1 MDIDLDEVQTPTGRS
16 WPGQD
21 NTSTTD
27 REIQGFYSYGIAA
40 EVFAVVGVGA
50 FLPVTLEQLARENGV
65 LYSDRSTPC
74 VSPSASAA
82 HRLLSRDD
90 RDPNQCVINPF
101 GMEITTA
108 SFAMYTFSA
117 AVLQATAL
125 VSFSSFADY
134 GGNRKRLLLS
144 FGTIGALASCSFI
157 FVVPTVYLV
166 GALLVIVG
174 IACLGSSF
182 VVLNSFLPLLAM
194 NHPDAQNFA
203 KDDLDGEVDPKS
215 QSPELRI
222 STAISSKAVGLGYAA
237 AIFVQLIGIGI
248 LVMMKKLFG
257 NAISSTLPFRMIL
270 LLAGLWWLAFMV
282 PTALWLRERPGP
294 PLQSLNPGARG
305 RVWAFLFAVK
315 FAWVSLWRT
324 IKTAA
329 KLKQMVIF
337 LGAWFLLSDAQASV
351 SGTAVLFARTELGI
365 GSVGIAMISITV
377 MISGVLGASLLP
389 SLQRRM
395 GWSNVQTIVA
405 CLFLMECIPL
415 YGLLGYLPPV
425 KALGVGGLQQ
435 WWEIYP
441 CAFMFGAVM
450 AGLSSYCRA
459 VLGHLIPPGKETAF
473 FGLFG
478 VVDKGS
484 SAVGPAVV
492 GRIVDVTG
500 NIRPSFIFL
509 AIIVALPIPLIWMAD
524 VERGRGDA
532 RRMAGMKGEDIELGA
547 GSGGRREEAEGLM
560 RGRDENLFD
569 VMDDSIDDDPRSSA
583 R

>member
-1 MDIDLDEVQTPTGRS
+1 MDIDLDDVQPSTHKSWSGQDTTPTTE
-16 WPGQD
+16 P
-21 NTSTTD
+21 
-27 REIQGFYSYGIAA
+27 EIKGFYSYGIAA

-65 LYSDRSTPC
+65 LYSDRAIPC
-74 VSPSASAA
+74 VSSSASAA

-90 RDPNQCVINPF
+90 RDPNQCVIKPF

-117 AVLQATAL
+117 AVLIQAITL

-157 FVVPTVYLV
+157 FVVPAIYLM
-166 GALLVIVG
+166 GAVLVILG
-174 IACLGSSF
+174 ITCLGSSF

-194 NHPDAQNFA
+194 NHPDAQGFA
-203 KDDLDGEVDPKS
+203 KDNLDMESDLKT
-215 QSPELRI
+215 QSPELQI

-248 LVMMKKLFG
+248 LVTMKKLFG
-257 NAISSTLPFRMIL
+257 DSISSTLPFRMIL
-270 LLAGLWWLAFMV
+270 LLAGLWWLVFMV
-282 PTALWLRERPGP
+282 PTALWLRKRPGP
-294 PLQSLNPGARG
+294 PLQTLNPHASG
-305 RVWAFLFAVK
+305 RFWTFIFAVK

-324 IKTAA
+324 VKMAA

-415 YGLLGYLPPV
+415 YGLLGYLSPI

-441 CAFMFGAVM
+441 CAFIFGAVM

-509 AIIVALPIPLIWMAD
+509 AVIVALPIPLIWMVD

-532 RRMAGMKGEDIELGA
+532 RRMVGVKGEDTGL
-547 GSGGRREEAEGLM
+547 GGRRDEAEGLM
-560 RGRDENLFD
+560 RGRDEEFID
-569 VMDDSIDDDPRSSA
+569 MRDDSVDVSRNST